1 MNKPETLP
9 ERLAPR
15 VVRTGDLRDLI
26 ADAVLRQDMRW
37 LEDQMAGRK
46 SVI

>member
-1 MNKPETLP
+1 MRKRDLP
-9 ERLAPR
+9 SRLADR
-15 VVRTGDLRDLI
+15 IVRTGDLRDLI